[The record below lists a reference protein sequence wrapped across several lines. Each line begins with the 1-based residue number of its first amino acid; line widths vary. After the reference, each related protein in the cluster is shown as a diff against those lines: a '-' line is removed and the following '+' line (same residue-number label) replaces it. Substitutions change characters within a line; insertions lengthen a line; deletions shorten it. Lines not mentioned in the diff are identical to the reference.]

1 MTKKALEINIFDG
14 GKSLKEAISYID
26 KYQDDLPRKCE
37 LFVRK
42 LAEVGIPVIDQNISA
57 AAGDSDKNHN
67 TYIKINSFGSYSQ
80 AELIVESRSILFL
93 EFGAG
98 VHYNGNAGGSPHPL
112 GAEKGYT
119 IGSYG
124 KGQGKNDFWFYY
136 ADTGEA
142 VMSHG
147 TQATMPL
154 YKAGLEIR
162 RQILAIAKE
171 VFG

>member
-1 MTKKALEINIFDG
+1 MAKKTLKINLFDG
-14 GKSLKEAISYID
+14 GKTLKEAISYIE
-26 KYQDDLPRKCE
+26 KYRDDLPRKCE